1 MTDQDTTD
9 NGKIT
14 KEKGLEETFGKTG
27 VSISDPGLKTN
38 SMVWEFIYTKMEY
51 ASKDSFSTIKKRVT
65 DCIFGRT
72 DALTMAGGTGENS
85 MAWEFS
91 KTLKK
96 RKRSGVFGRMA
107 SA

>member
-1 MTDQDTTD
+1 M
-9 NGKIT
+9 
-14 KEKGLEETFGKTG
+14 EETFGKTG

-51 ASKDSFSTIKKRVT
+51 ATKDSFSTIKKRVT

-85 MAWEFS
+85 ME
-91 KTLKK
+91 
-96 RKRSGVFGRMA
+96 
-107 SA
+107 